1 MDRQEHEK
9 EGLKLESLCRD
20 DARTKQAKGEAGW
33 LWDDIKKERY
43 WKDIEGGNSLSD
55 LWE

>member
-43 WKDIEGGNSLSD
+43 WKDIEGGK
-55 LWE
+55 